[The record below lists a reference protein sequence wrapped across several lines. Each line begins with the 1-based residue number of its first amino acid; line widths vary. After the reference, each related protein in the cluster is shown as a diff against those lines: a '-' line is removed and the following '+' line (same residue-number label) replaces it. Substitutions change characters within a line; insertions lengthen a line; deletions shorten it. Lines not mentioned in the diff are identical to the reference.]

1 MLPSSEPPAK
11 EKDEEGGGWVSL
23 LAQQSSNRGDKHK
36 INEDNDD
43 ISDHEVSI
51 QGRHLVLR
59 FFCSKHAVFN
69 VLVSKY
75 FIKYLKKLMM
85 I

>member
-59 FFCSKHAVFN
+59 FFVQNMLFFMF
-69 VLVSKY
+69 L
-75 FIKYLKKLMM
+75 
-85 I
+85 